1 MNSIMNPL
9 INSSLPTIS
18 SMVKPDPG
26 KMPTMVHEYFPH
38 YFTQVSPFNCGSPNF
53 NLGSVVSSFQPA
65 NMSSSSHGFSRP
77 CTSQAMQTPSS
88 TNLSHIHALQNHHVQ
103 QHQTGQHHVPS
114 FHGSQHL
121 ARVQD
126 QHLHHNPHPVSPPRL
141 SDDKPLL
148 LTSPEALGNP
158 PELKTLED
166 FANEF
171 KIRRIKLGYTQTNVG
186 GALASVHGTDFSQ
199 TTICRFENLQLSFK
213 NACKLMPILRKW
225 LEETE
230 KSGKHGQEISPS
242 ERKRKRRTTIGVSAK
257 DNLEQHF
264 ERQSKPS
271 SQEIQAIAKSLG
283 LEKEVVRVWFCNRRQ
298 REKRVKT
305 SLSIHPEGFGFSH
318 HLQQLSHHHNHPH
331 HSFSHGLLI
340 GKTE

>member
-1 MNSIMNPL
+1 MNPL
-9 INSSLPTIS
+9 INSSIPTIS

-38 YFTQVSPFNCGSPNF
+38 YFTQVSPFNCGTSNF
-53 NLGSVVSSFQPA
+53 NLGSVVSSFQQT
-65 NMSSSSHGFSRP
+65 SSHGFPRP
-77 CTSQAMQTPSS
+77 CSSQAMQTPSS
-88 TNLSHIHALQNHHVQ
+88 SELSHLHSLQNHHIHHPPLQ
-103 QHQTGQHHVPS
+103 QHVPG
-114 FHGSQHL
+114 FHGNHHMP
-121 ARVQD
+121 RD
-126 QHLHHNPHPVSPPRL
+126 QQLHHNPHSLNSPPRL
-141 SDDKPLL
+141 SDDKPLM
-148 LTSPEALGNP
+148 LTSPEALINP
-158 PELKTLED
+158 PELKTLEE

-225 LEETE
+225 LDETE

-305 SLSIHPEGFGFSH
+305 SLAITPDGFGFSH
-318 HLQQLSHHHNHPH
+318 HLQQLSHPHAHHH
-331 HSFSHGLLI
+331 HHLSHGLLI

>member
-1 MNSIMNPL
+1 MNTIMNPL

-26 KMPTMVHEYFPH
+26 KVPSMVHDYFPQ
-38 YFTQVSPFNCGSPNF
+38 YFSQVSPFGCGSNSF
-53 NLGSVVSSFQPA
+53 NLGSVVSASFQPS
-65 NMSSSSHGFSRP
+65 NMSSNMGSSQHFPSVPRP
-77 CTSQAMQTPSS
+77 CSSQAMVSS
-88 TNLSHIHALQNHHVQ
+88 DISHIHALQSQHHHQPPHHPTFQQQQQ
-103 QHQTGQHHVPS
+103 QHHFHPSQHH
-114 FHGSQHL
+114 
-121 ARVQD
+121 
-126 QHLHHNPHPVSPPRL
+126 LHSPPRCHEE
-141 SDDKPLL
+141 KPQLMS
-148 LTSPEALGNP
+148 SPDLQNP

-225 LEETE
+225 LDETE

-305 SLSIHPEGFGFSH
+305 SLTIAPEGFGFSH
-318 HLQQLSHHHNHPH
+318 HLQQLSHHHH
-331 HSFSHGLLI
+331 HHHHLSHGLLI
-340 GKTE
+340 GKSE